1 MLPPQTPL
9 HRVAPLARRA
19 ESLGYDFLGCGEH
32 VFFHAPTPNAFVA
45 LAAAAGATER
55 IRLVSAL
62 TLLSTYPA
70 ALAAKMAATLHG
82 VSGGRFELGIGVGGE
97 YPSEIRACGFD
108 PKTRGAYVDE
118 ALEVIT
124 ALLRGEKVTHTG
136 RFITIEGECLNPAP
150 GALPIWI
157 GGRKPAAQ
165 RRAGRFAD
173 HWMPYLMTPDQMGAS
188 LINAREHAVAAGR
201 AETDLAGAYFAW
213 GNVGQDGAAARAT
226 GIGMLSSLYGMD
238 MAPVADKYM
247 VLGSVTQVAERF
259 AAYAAAGATSLVFA
273 PCCPD
278 EQADAVIETFIAEV
292 APAVRAAAPAAGNPT
307 TPAAEATPGTP
318 S

>member
-62 TLLSTYPA
+62 TLLPTYPA

-118 ALEVIT
+118 SLEVIT
-124 ALLRGEKVTHTG
+124 ALFTGEKLTHAG
-136 RFITIEGECLNPAP
+136 RFITIDGERLDPAP
-150 GALPIWI
+150 GTLPIWV
-157 GGRKPAAQ
+157 GGRKPAAE

-188 LINAREHAVAAGR
+188 LSNAREHAAAAGR
-201 AETDLAGAYFAW
+201 APEAVQGAYFAW
-213 GNVGQDGAAARAT
+213 SNVGKDGDEAKAT
-226 GIGMLSSLYGMD
+226 GIRVLSALYGMD
-238 MAPVADKYM
+238 MAPVADKYL
-247 VLGSVTQVAERF
+247 VLGDARQVAERF

-292 APAVRAAAPAAGNPT
+292 APAVRAAAPSSPEL
-307 TPAAEATPGTP
+307 PA
-318 S
+318 